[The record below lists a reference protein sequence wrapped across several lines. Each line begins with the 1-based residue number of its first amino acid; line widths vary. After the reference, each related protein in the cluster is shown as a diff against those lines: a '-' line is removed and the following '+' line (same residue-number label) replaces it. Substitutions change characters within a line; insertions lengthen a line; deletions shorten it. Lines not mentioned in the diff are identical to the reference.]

1 MSGLYLEKKET
12 AHVHGT
18 ITARKG
24 VFGICFILGPMSI
37 ALYTERENVECLER
51 MLLTK
56 TRPNIQYHVMIKKGV
71 SVYMHSKHSKLVTA
85 PEASRKQLA
94 SFHNDEVIRHTH
106 TIDKNIE

>member
-1 MSGLYLEKKET
+1 MYILCRTFDGNFIYTLFIRLDYIPPLVLYYVMSGLYLEKKET

-37 ALYTERENVECLER
+37 ALYTERENLECLER

-71 SVYMHSKHSKLVTA
+71 SVYMHS
-85 PEASRKQLA
+85 
-94 SFHNDEVIRHTH
+94 
-106 TIDKNIE
+106 